1 MKGFVM
7 DVLKIAAGAVLV
19 AAFAGSLLVRNAPA
33 EPGMAAVLPPI
44 CGVEQS
50 GHAAAAPDPM
60 VEMGAALGDGHKA
73 MMEAMGPMH
82 TDMMA
87 GMMAPDFEVAFV
99 CGMIPHHQG
108 AVDMARAAL
117 KFGSDPWV
125 TMFAQEIVVTQE
137 REIGQMQ
144 AWLARKQPKS

>member
-1 MKGFVM
+1 M
-7 DVLKIAAGAVLV
+7 DVLKIAAGVVLV

-33 EPGMAAVLPPI
+33 EPGVVAALPAI
-44 CGVEQS
+44 CGVEHS
-50 GHAAAAPDPM
+50 SHVAAADPM
-60 VEMGAALGDGHKA
+60 AEMATSLGDGHKA
-73 MMEAMGPMH
+73 MMDAMGPMH

-117 KFGSDPWV
+117 KFGSDPWI

-137 REIGQMQ
+137 REIAEMR